1 MNAMRNNSILKSCSG
16 SRKPMLAS
24 TLALCS
30 ALALLVS
37 SPVIAEESTPEPVN
51 GNDLSRQ
58 QLQTF
63 IDSTDLK
70 LSNKAWNHNTSVIA
84 QIGSNNRS
92 SVSQFRNT
100 AGFTFGNYA
109 NIYQNG
115 NNNEANIIQ
124 TGGNNIGLIGQIG
137 NEHEAT
143 IEQSGNSF
151 EAQVNQ
157 AGYKSNIH
165 ISQSGSGLRSIS
177 VGQDSASGMAAPV
190 TIRTY

>member
-1 MNAMRNNSILKSCSG
+1 MNAMRHNTLLKSCTG

-24 TLALCS
+24 KLALCS
-30 ALALLVS
+30 ALALIVS
-37 SPVIAEESTPEPVN
+37 SPVIAEESISEPVN

-70 LSNKAWNHNTSVIA
+70 FSNKAWHHNTSVIA
-84 QIGSNNRS
+84 QIGSDNRS

-115 NNNEANIIQ
+115 NHNEANIIQ
-124 TGGNNIGLIGQIG
+124 RGGNNIGLIGQIG
-137 NEHEAT
+137 DEHEAT

-151 EAQVNQ
+151 EARVNQ
-157 AGYKSNIH
+157 LGIKSNIN
-165 ISQSGSGLRSIS
+165 ISQSGSAQRSIS
-177 VGQDSASGMAAPV
+177 VSQKTNSDAAAPV